1 MADTYGESYGGATGL
16 TGWATEAVVCGVQ
29 HLRDRKEPVGWQ
41 VCSFGGRSKMANDDF
56 LCVSLD
62 VSALPYPSELIFAN
76 YGLSVLLFS
85 YAGLKHLTSQACRC
99 LSQSQ
104 KPGAK

>member
-41 VCSFGGRSKMANDDF
+41 VCSFGGWGAVKWPTMIF
-56 LCVSLD
+56 
-62 VSALPYPSELIFAN
+62 SACL
-76 YGLSVLLFS
+76 
-85 YAGLKHLTSQACRC
+85 LTSPPFRIP
-99 LSQSQ
+99 LS
-104 KPGAK
+104 